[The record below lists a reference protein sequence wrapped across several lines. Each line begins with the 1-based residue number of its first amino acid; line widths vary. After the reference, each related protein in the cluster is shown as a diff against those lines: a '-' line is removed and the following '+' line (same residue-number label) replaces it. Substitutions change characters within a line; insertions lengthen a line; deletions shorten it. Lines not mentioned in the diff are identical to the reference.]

1 MLLLSMLNIL
11 SYMNY
16 MLLHGKFSSL
26 SFLLSYSWD
35 EMKLYSSYF
44 ICFPDFYLTLFSSTI
59 VPHHTTCK
67 TLFHLLLLSQLE
79 NLFHKVHDNF
89 SSSYF
94 GILLRHL
101 TFFYQLRDTKLI
113 EKGKTIETFV
123 FLLCAS
129 QLQSIFF
136 YSFENL
142 WCGYCCYDFE
152 KWMKSSWVSDLMSQ
166 SRCRRITIKFDI
178 LRISVKNL

>member
-101 TFFYQLRDTKLI
+101 TFLSAERHKVNRERKNNWNFRFFTLCITAAI
-113 EKGKTIETFV
+113 NF
-123 FLLCAS
+123 FL
-129 QLQSIFF
+129 
-136 YSFENL
+136 
-142 WCGYCCYDFE
+142 
-152 KWMKSSWVSDLMSQ
+152 
-166 SRCRRITIKFDI
+166 
-178 LRISVKNL
+178 